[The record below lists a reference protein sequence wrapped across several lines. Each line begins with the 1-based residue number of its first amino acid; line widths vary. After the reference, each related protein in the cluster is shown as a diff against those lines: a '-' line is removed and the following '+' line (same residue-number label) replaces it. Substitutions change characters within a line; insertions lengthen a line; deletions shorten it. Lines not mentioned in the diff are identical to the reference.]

1 MRGGEKILTPS
12 IIELKCSRHLIV
24 QVHWVY
30 DDGTTT
36 CADYSDDDDNGD
48 DGDDGDNDGEE
59 T

>member
-12 IIELKCSRHLIV
+12 IIELKCSRHLIVV

-48 DGDDGDNDGEE
+48 DGDNDGEE

>member
-1 MRGGEKILTPS
+1 MRGEEKILTPS

-36 CADYSDDDDNGD
+36 CADYSYDDDND
-48 DGDDGDNDGEE
+48 DDGEE